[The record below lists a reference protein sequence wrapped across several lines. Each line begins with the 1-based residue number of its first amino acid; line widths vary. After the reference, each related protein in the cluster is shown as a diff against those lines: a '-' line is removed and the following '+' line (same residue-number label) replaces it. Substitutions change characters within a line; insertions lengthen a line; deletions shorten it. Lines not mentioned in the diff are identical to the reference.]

1 MAEGEDAG
9 KSEQQVVRTREQCEA
24 QDLRQKDRVK
34 IEGGDAGAG
43 KRNGIRQ
50 IAHPP
55 YLFPNRPA
63 GVVSSTIA
71 MMTKITRLAPC
82 GRSEERRVGKGG
94 VSTFRAR
101 GSP

>member
-1 MAEGEDAG
+1 M
-9 KSEQQVVRTREQCEA
+9 SLCVVVFFFSSRRRHTRCALGTGVQTCALPISREQCEA

-82 GRSEERRVGKGG
+82 G
-94 VSTFRAR
+94 
-101 GSP
+101 